1 MKHTLLASTA
11 LVALTGAASAEL
23 SISMTARIG
32 LQTTEG
38 VAASSGLVYSTISA
52 QAVTDAD
59 ILESVYDGVD
69 DDVTAAGAA
78 TDTEALT
85 NTATL
90 ATVAATAA
98 DVLEVDAIIRNIEAL
113 ILAANVG
120 GTNNLNDATNV
131 NNLLLANDLASAQAI
146 RAAMVTQATPDVALS
161 ADDTSAVNRVR
172 VSFSGSG
179 TTDGG
184 IEYGASMRADHA
196 AAAATGAGTAGS
208 QYISGAFG
216 KISMGDL
223 GGADKDA
230 TGNLAGVGLTGLGD
244 HNEIQYQGALHNLGY
259 QYSVGGL
266 TLGYSQ
272 NTAVS
277 SGSNSALGISWSGDM
292 GGVAVTAAA
301 GQSKVGTATQTTMS
315 ASISSGG
322 LTVKAITST
331 NDNGTTAAVTENA
344 AVRSGTLEAYVAP
357 VTRANNADL
366 DSAGLSVSYA
376 MDSMTVTAFT
386 MTESMTGEADADFSG
401 VGMSYDMGGVALK
414 VGVVDNNDQQLVDFG
429 VSFSF

>member
-1 MKHTLLASTA
+1 
-11 LVALTGAASAEL
+11 
-23 SISMTARIG
+23 
-32 LQTTEG
+32 
-38 VAASSGLVYSTISA
+38 
-52 QAVTDAD
+52 
-59 ILESVYDGVD
+59 
-69 DDVTAAGAA
+69 
-78 TDTEALT
+78 
-85 NTATL
+85 
-90 ATVAATAA
+90 
-98 DVLEVDAIIRNIEAL
+98 
-113 ILAANVG
+113 
-120 GTNNLNDATNV
+120 
-131 NNLLLANDLASAQAI
+131 
-146 RAAMVTQATPDVALS
+146 
-161 ADDTSAVNRVR
+161 
-172 VSFSGSG
+172 
-179 TTDGG
+179 
-184 IEYGASMRADHA
+184 
-196 AAAATGAGTAGS
+196 
-208 QYISGAFG
+208 
-216 KISMGDL
+216 MGDL

-322 LTVKAITST
+322 LTVKALTST

-344 AVRSGTLEAYVAP
+344 AVRSGVLEAYVAP
-357 VTRANNADL
+357 VTLANNADL

-386 MTESMTGEADADFSG
+386 MTESMTGVADADFSG
-401 VGMSYDMGGVALK
+401 VGISYDMGGVALT

>member
-1 MKHTLLASTA
+1 MKHTLLATTA

-38 VAASSGLVYSTISA
+38 VAASSGLVYSTIAA
-52 QAVTDAD
+52 QAVTDID
-59 ILESVYDGVD
+59 ILEAAYDGVD
-69 DDVTAAGAA
+69 DDVTAAGTV
-78 TDTEALT
+78 TDSEALT

-98 DVLEVDAIIRNIEAL
+98 DVAEVDSIIRNIEAA

-120 GTNNLNDATNV
+120 GLNMAATTTANTV
-131 NNLLLANDLASAQAI
+131 LANDLASAQAI

-230 TGNLAGVGLTGLGD
+230 TGHLAGVGLTGLGD

-266 TLGYSQ
+266 TFGYSQ
-272 NTAVS
+272 NTAVKT
-277 SGSNSALGISWSGDM
+277 GSNSAMGISWSGDM

-301 GQSKVGTATQTTMS
+301 GQSKVGTATQTTFS
-315 ASISSGG
+315 TSISTGG

-331 NDNGTTAAVTENA
+331 NDNGTTAAVTELA
-344 AVRSGTLEAYVAP
+344 ANRTASATVAYRAEVAA
-357 VTRANNADL
+357 ANNADL

>member
-1 MKHTLLASTA
+1 MKNTLLATTA
-11 LVALTGAASAEL
+11 LVTMTGAASAEL

-52 QAVTDAD
+52 QAVIEAD
-59 ILESVYDGVD
+59 ILENAYDGVITD
-69 DDVTAAGAA
+69 DTAGNTV
-78 TDTEALT
+78 TDTDALT
-85 NTATL
+85 NTGTL
-90 ATVAATAA
+90 ATVAAVAA
-98 DVLEVDAIIRNIEAL
+98 DVLEMDSIIKMIEAD
-113 ILAANVG
+113 ILAAAT
-120 GTNNLNDATNV
+120 GTDVAATAEA
-131 NNLLLANDLASAQAI
+131 NLLLANDLATAQAI

-184 IEYGASMRADHA
+184 LEYGASMRADHS

-208 QYISGAFG
+208 QYISGVFG

-230 TGNLAGVGLTGLGD
+230 TGHLAGVGLTGLGD

-259 QYSVGGL
+259 QYSINGL
-266 TLGYSQ
+266 TIGYSQ

-277 SGSNSALGISWSGDM
+277 TGSNSAMGISWSGDM
-292 GGVAVTAAA
+292 GGVSITAAA
-301 GQSKVGTATQTTMS
+301 GQSKVLSATQTTLS

-331 NDNGTTAAVTENA
+331 NDNGVTTAVTEND
-344 AVRSGTLEAYVAP
+344 AVRTAGALEAYVAP
-357 VTRANNADL
+357 VTEANNADL
-366 DSAGLSVSYA
+366 DSTGLSISYA
-376 MDSMTVTAFT
+376 MDAMTVTAFT
-386 MTESMTGEADADFSG
+386 MTESMTGVADADFSG
-401 VGMSYDMGGVALK
+401 IGMSYDMGGVALQ

>member
-1 MKHTLLASTA
+1 MKHTLLATTA
-11 LVALTGAASAEL
+11 LVTMAGAAAAEL

-38 VAASSGLVYSTISA
+38 TAATTLDQNATFNKITA
-52 QAVTDAD
+52 NALTALNA
-59 ILESVYDGVD
+59 LELVYDGSGATASSAD
-69 DDVTAAGAA
+69 SSKVT
-78 TDTEALT
+78 TDL
-85 NTATL
+85 TAT
-90 ATVAATAA
+90 TASA
-98 DVLEVDAIIRNIEAL
+98 GDLLEIDAIIANIQSTVVGDSVEA
-113 ILAANVG
+113 V
-120 GTNNLNDATNV
+120 V
-131 NNLLLANDLASAQAI
+131 KSKDLASANAI
-146 RAAMVTQATPDVALS
+146 RAQMVTNSHAATALVKDATDS
-161 ADDTSAVNRVR
+161 VNRVR

-184 IEYGASMRADHA
+184 IEFGASMRADHS

-244 HNEIQYQGALHNLGY
+244 HNEIQYQGKLHNLGY
-259 QYSVGGL
+259 QYSVAGL

-272 NTAVS
+272 NTSVK
-277 SGSNSALGISWSGDM
+277 SGSNSAMGIKWSGDM
-292 GGVAVTAAA
+292 GGVSITAAA
-301 GQSKVGTATQTTMS
+301 GQSKVLTATQTTVS

-331 NDNGTTAAVTENA
+331 NDNGSTAAVTEVA
-344 AVRSGTLEAYVAP
+344 AVRSATPKAYKSA
-357 VTRANNADL
+357 VTAANNADL
-366 DSAGLSVSYA
+366 DSAGLSISYA

-386 MTESMTGEADADFSG
+386 MTESMTGVADADFSG

>member
-98 DVLEVDAIIRNIEAL
+98 DVAEVDSIIRNIEAA

-120 GTNNLNDATNV
+120 GLNMAATTTANTV
-131 NNLLLANDLASAQAI
+131 LANDLASAQAI

-357 VTRANNADL
+357 VTLANNADL

-386 MTESMTGEADADFSG
+386 MTESMTGVADADFSG
-401 VGMSYDMGGVALK
+401 VGISYDMGGVALT

>member
-1 MKHTLLASTA
+1 MKHTLLATTA
-11 LVALTGAASAEL
+11 LVTMTGAAAAEL

-38 VAASSGLVYSTISA
+38 TAATTLNQNATFNTLSAAGLTA
-52 QAVTDAD
+52 LNA
-59 ILESVYDGVD
+59 LEAVYDGS
-69 DDVTAAGAA
+69 A
-78 TDTEALT
+78 
-85 NTATL
+85 
-90 ATVAATAA
+90 AATAGTTDTSAVTSDLSNAAGGAA
-98 DVLEVDAIIRNIEAL
+98 DLLEIDQIITNINATL
-113 ILAANVG
+113 VANAADDSVAAAAQA
-120 GTNNLNDATNV
+120 NLNDLAT
-131 NNLLLANDLASAQAI
+131 ANAI
-146 RAAMVTQATPDVALS
+146 RAAFITDGHAATDLVADS
-161 ADDTSAVNRVR
+161 TDAVNRVR

-184 IEYGASMRADHA
+184 IEFGASMRADHS
-196 AAAATGAGTAGS
+196 AAAATAAGTAGS

-230 TGNLAGVGLTGLGD
+230 TGHLAGVGLTGLGD

-266 TLGYSQ
+266 TFGYSQ
-272 NTAVS
+272 NTAVKT
-277 SGSNSALGISWSGDM
+277 GSNSAMGISWSGDM

-301 GQSKVGTATQTTMS
+301 GQSKVGTATQTTFS
-315 ASISSGG
+315 TSISTGG

-331 NDNGTTAAVTENA
+331 NDNGTTAAVTELA
-344 AVRSGTLEAYVAP
+344 ANRTASATVAYRAEVAA
-357 VTRANNADL
+357 ANNADL